1 MPAGTNVLAVAVTVV
16 ASAGFVVFV
25 LAYAYA
31 GGSIV
36 ADLGRDLGETLL
48 EQGIRLEE
56 AHQYERAVDVYM
68 EALDTRQ
75 FDGEINRTATLS
87 RLGKLLWRQRK
98 PEQALEYLR
107 QVRKRPD
114 APLSAF
120 QALADCL
127 LETGRIDEALSV
139 AREWFEAAE
148 KDERREQKELAKFYE
163 GKAWEE
169 QGNTEKA
176 LDAYRGGYEIDRS
189 GFCAYR
195 LGVFYYK
202 SGKFDKAL
210 EYIESYLKQ
219 GTGDRADYAR
229 SIRNKILQHKQK

>member
-16 ASAGFVVFV
+16 AAAGFVVFA
-25 LAYAYA
+25 LAYAHA

-36 ADLGRDLGETLL
+36 ADLGQDLGETLL

-56 AHQYERAVDVYM
+56 AHQYERAVEVYK

-75 FDGEINRTATLS
+75 FDGEINRTATIS
-87 RLGKLLWRQRK
+87 RLGKLLWRQHEH
-98 PEQALEYLR
+98 EQALEYLQ

-148 KDERREQKELAKFYE
+148 ESERREQKELSKFYE
-163 GKAWEE
+163 GRAWEE
-169 QGNTEKA
+169 QGNIEKA
-176 LDAYRGGYEIDRS
+176 LEAYREGYEVEPS
-189 GFCAYR
+189 GFCAHR
-195 LGVFYYK
+195 LGVLYYK
-202 SGKFDKAL
+202 SGEFDRAL
-210 EYIESYLKQ
+210 KYIESYLQ
-219 GTGDRADYAR
+219 EGAGDRADYAR
-229 SIRNKILQHKQK
+229 SIRKIILQRKQK